1 MYSQIQKHQCPKTS
15 MSLNAIIDLNP
26 PSAVLFDQSVYL
38 HVVLTFMVSNTVDEK
53 HPAPGM

>member
-1 MYSQIQKHQCPKTS
+1 

-26 PSAVLFDQSVYL
+26 PSAVLFDQSVYV
-38 HVVLTFMVSNTVDEK
+38 HVVLTFMVSNTVDER